1 MAKKAK
7 DILRASRLAA
17 LGEDNVHVRDD
28 LRKVHRG
35 DRLSPVLLVRGDACT
50 SRVLVIADSYHR
62 VCAAHIL
69 DEDAEIPCRL
79 VPLSQ

>member
-1 MAKKAK
+1 M
-7 DILRASRLAA
+7 
-17 LGEDNVHVRDD
+17 GWGVG
-28 LRKVHRG
+28 RG